1 MGRLGASV
9 NYLVL
14 LHFACQMHFWDGEEF
29 PLSLLSLPRFRMGA
43 DDDPQRSDRP
53 WLGIP
58 EFIFDSKICLK
69 RCESCGGDF
78 RVSQAGGHFPA
89 FSRRGSN
96 YKIFLPSISQKISKE
111 CLYDAKKT
119 TLFSSYVLFSVSV

>member
-1 MGRLGASV
+1 MGSFGASV

-14 LHFACQMHFWDGEEF
+14 LQFACQMHFWDGEEF

-58 EFIFDSKICLK
+58 EFIFRFKNMSKKDVKAAEATFGFLRPAAIFPHLAAAAAITRFSCLPFHK
-69 RCESCGGDF
+69 
-78 RVSQAGGHFPA
+78 
-89 FSRRGSN
+89 
-96 YKIFLPSISQKISKE
+96 
-111 CLYDAKKT
+111 
-119 TLFSSYVLFSVSV
+119 